1 MHWRSW
7 WVHSENLIKR
17 SRWGVSSSYGLH
29 VMQVKLLCYFY
40 ICLLYYIH
48 AHRCNGPAR
57 YTVWNLMMS
66 VPLFLSRATAAVV
79 CVTWKAVLRLL
90 GWCVS
95 WLLSSTQ
102 NLNLDFG
109 QNFTWFACDRRNV
122 YFRASYCC
130 NDDASKCAPMM
141 PHLLNGGARNGSWYL
156 FVHDFFLN
164 KSRKETYTLH

>member
-79 CVTWKAVLRLL
+79 CVAWKAVLRLL

-109 QNFTWFACDRRNV
+109 QNFTWFACDRRN
-122 YFRASYCC
+122 FRASLLQWWCHKVC
-130 NDDASKCAPMM
+130 SNDAWHIEWSFAKFIWELISFRPWC
-141 PHLLNGGARNGSWYL
+141 LLKQVA
-156 FVHDFFLN
+156 
-164 KSRKETYTLH
+164 

>member
-79 CVTWKAVLRLL
+79 CVAWKAVLRLL

-109 QNFTWFACDRRNV
+109 QNFTWFACDGRN
-122 YFRASYCC
+122 FRASLLQM
-130 NDDASKCAPMM
+130 MM
-141 PHLLNGGARNGSWYL
+141 PQSVLQWCLTYWMAVPEIWELISFRPWCLLKQVA
-156 FVHDFFLN
+156 
-164 KSRKETYTLH
+164 